1 MTRPCSGAIENN
13 LGIMMIYY
21 LFSACLLIAADARTQ
36 FAMLAEVVVE
46 PGARQ
51 IFLADV
57 QRVCTRR

>member
-1 MTRPCSGAIENN
+1 
-13 LGIMMIYY
+13 MIYY